1 MGIPFPAHQERTCG
15 YFSWASP
22 LGSSSNELVGKA
34 SHRTS
39 QDETAP
45 DDICV
50 PSPDMSYRFG
60 TNGTQNTNSMDTGV
74 NQVGLDDES
83 TGFIPIML
91 DDKSTGFIPIGLEQ
105 GQARHPR
112 LPPQPGPPPARPL
125 PPAPTSRTRRTPKNA
140 QNPASQAQTIPGVA
154 EGPVTDVLTTGFY
167 QVMGDISTWT
177 EIYHF
182 AGQKGIDGTTG
193 EYYTTLVAALEDALE
208 SENLSEEQ
216 ENEVFDYL
224 GWPFFCETCKK
235 VKHACEFSSCCR
247 EFWDEKLGGLV
258 FLHGEC
264 GPCEDKR
271 LRAALESRANTRS
284 RARPTRRRA

>member
-1 MGIPFPAHQERTCG
+1 
-15 YFSWASP
+15 
-22 LGSSSNELVGKA
+22 
-34 SHRTS
+34 
-39 QDETAP
+39 
-45 DDICV
+45 
-50 PSPDMSYRFG
+50 MSYRFG

-182 AGQKGIDGTTG
+182 AGQKG
-193 EYYTTLVAALEDALE
+193 
-208 SENLSEEQ
+208 N
-216 ENEVFDYL
+216 
-224 GWPFFCETCKK
+224 
-235 VKHACEFSSCCR
+235 
-247 EFWDEKLGGLV
+247 
-258 FLHGEC
+258 
-264 GPCEDKR
+264 
-271 LRAALESRANTRS
+271 
-284 RARPTRRRA
+284 